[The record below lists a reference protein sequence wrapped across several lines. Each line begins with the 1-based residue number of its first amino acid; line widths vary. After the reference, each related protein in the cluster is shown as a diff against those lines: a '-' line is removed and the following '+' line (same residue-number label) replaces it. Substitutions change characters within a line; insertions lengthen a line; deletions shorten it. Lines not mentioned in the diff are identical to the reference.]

1 MLERW
6 VRRTGRTQ
14 GELAREVLCKGL
26 PVVVEG
32 YRKRQ
37 RRQEDGGVRVAVRS
51 CSPFV
56 CTPLVAGALPVG
68 ARGVSRRPDGGKRC
82 GRYLVLM
89 SLFAVQQAD
98 DDNAALVIEAAVAV
112 AADGWWVFLTVDD
125 RPIATLPTE
134 VVRAIDALPAGDAR
148 GRAWAQDG
156 NAAAAVTENRL
167 YAKVS

>member
-37 RRQEDGGVRVAVRS
+37 QRQEDGGVRVAVRS
-51 CSPFV
+51 CPPFV

-68 ARGVSRRPDGGKRC
+68 VRGVSRRPDGGKRC

-89 SLFAVQQAD
+89 SLFAVQQAGD
-98 DDNAALVIEAAVAV
+98 DDAAVAV

-125 RPIATLPTE
+125 RPIATLPTA
-134 VVRAIDALPAGDAR
+134 VVRAIDALPASDAR

-156 NAAAAVTENRL
+156 NADAAAVTENRL